1 MDQAA
6 ALAAGPEGPVL
17 QVDVEQRFASGFSVR
32 ASLDVM
38 LRPGTML
45 VLFGPSGAGKTTILR
60 QIAGL
65 ERPDAG
71 TIRFGREVWCD
82 IAGQQWRPPQERRVG
97 VVFQEP
103 TLFPH
108 LTVGDNIRYGLRH
121 QTPVP
126 NSGTELRHQT
136 PAPNSGTELRHQT
149 PAPDSGT
156 KLRHQ
161 TPAPGSARDVAEIAR
176 VLGIAELENR
186 YPRALSGGEAQR
198 VAFARAL
205 TPGPRLLL
213 LDEPFAALDAPARLR
228 LRREVRALLHATG
241 TPAVLVTHDR
251 TEALAMGDAVAV
263 VIGGRVRQ
271 AGPMSDV
278 FSRPADAAVAASLGI
293 EAVLPARVVA
303 SSGGVLEV
311 RVENV
316 VLHVAER
323 DSIAPG
329 SDVYACIRAEDVTL
343 ETRSPGG
350 ASTRNHLA
358 ARVVGI
364 ASEGPIDLVAL
375 DCGFPLDALITRR
388 SREDLKLT
396 VGAQVT
402 AAIKAT
408 SVHLVPRC

>member
-6 ALAAGPEGPVL
+6 ALAAGPEGPAL
-17 QVDVEQRFASGFSVR
+17 QVDVEQRFASGFSVC

-38 LRPGTML
+38 LRPGSVL

-108 LTVGDNIRYGLRH
+108 LTVRDNIRYGVRPGTDPG
-121 QTPVP
+121 QTRVRPP
-126 NSGTELRHQT
+126 SDPGLSRSGS
-136 PAPNSGTELRHQT
+136 PSG
-149 PAPDSGT
+149 
-156 KLRHQ
+156 
-161 TPAPGSARDVAEIAR
+161 RDQVAEIAR
-176 VLGIAELENR
+176 VLGIADLENR

-198 VAFARAL
+198 VALARAL

-213 LDEPFAALDAPARLR
+213 LDEPFAALDAPTRLR

-241 TPAVLVTHDR
+241 TPALLVTHDR
-251 TEALAMGDAVAV
+251 TETLAMGDAVAV

-271 AGPMSDV
+271 IGPVSDV
-278 FSRPADAAVAASLGI
+278 FSRPADVAVAASLGI

-303 SSGGVLEV
+303 SAGGVLEV

-323 DSIAPG
+323 DPIAPG

-343 ETRSPGG
+343 ETRSPGL

-358 ARVVGI
+358 ARVVSI
-364 ASEGPIDLVAL
+364 LSEGPIDRIAL

-388 SREDLKLT
+388 SREELNLT
-396 VGAQVT
+396 PGAQVT

-408 SVHLVPRC
+408 SVHLVPRF

>member
-6 ALAAGPEGPVL
+6 PLAPGPDGSVL
-17 QVDVEQRFASGFSVR
+17 QMEVQQRFPSGFIVC
-32 ASLDVM
+32 ASLDVR
-38 LRPGTML
+38 LRAGSML

-71 TIRFGREVWCD
+71 TIRFGEDVWCD
-82 IAGQQWRPPQERRVG
+82 TGARRWRHPQERRVG
-97 VVFQEP
+97 IVFQEP

-108 LTVGDNIRYGLRH
+108 LTVRDNIRYGVR
-121 QTPVP
+121 
-126 NSGTELRHQT
+126 
-136 PAPNSGTELRHQT
+136 
-149 PAPDSGT
+149 
-156 KLRHQ
+156 
-161 TPAPGSARDVAEIAR
+161 PGSDPGVRHPSDPVAEIAGL
-176 VLGIAELENR
+176 LGITDLENR

-198 VAFARAL
+198 VALARAL

-213 LDEPFAALDAPARLR
+213 LDEPFAALDAPTRVR
-228 LRREVRALLHATG
+228 LRRELRALLQATG

-251 TEALAMGDAVAV
+251 TEALALGDAVAV
-263 VIGGRVRQ
+263 VIGGRIRQ
-271 AGPMSDV
+271 VGPISDV
-278 FSRPADAAVAASLGI
+278 FSRPADVDVAASLGI

-303 SSGGVLEV
+303 SANGMLDV

-323 DSIAPG
+323 EPLEPG

-343 ETRSPGG
+343 ETDPAGK

-358 ARVVGI
+358 ARIVGI
-364 ASEGPIDLVAL
+364 ASEGPIDRIAL

-388 SREDLKLT
+388 SREELQLK
-396 VGAQVT
+396 VGTQVT

-408 SVHLVPRC
+408 SVHLVPRV

>member
-6 ALAAGPEGPVL
+6 PLAPGPDGSVL
-17 QVDVEQRFASGFSVR
+17 QMEVQQRFPSGFIVC
-32 ASLDVM
+32 ASLDVR
-38 LRPGTML
+38 LRPGSML

-71 TIRFGREVWCD
+71 TIRFGEDVWCD
-82 IAGQQWRPPQERRVG
+82 TGARRWRHPQERRVG
-97 VVFQEP
+97 IVFQEP

-108 LTVGDNIRYGLRH
+108 LTVRDNIRYGVR
-121 QTPVP
+121 
-126 NSGTELRHQT
+126 
-136 PAPNSGTELRHQT
+136 
-149 PAPDSGT
+149 
-156 KLRHQ
+156 
-161 TPAPGSARDVAEIAR
+161 PGSDPGVRHPSDPVAEIAGL
-176 VLGIAELENR
+176 LGITDLENR

-198 VAFARAL
+198 VALARAL

-213 LDEPFAALDAPARLR
+213 LDEPFAALDAPTRVR
-228 LRREVRALLHATG
+228 LRRELRALLQATG

-251 TEALAMGDAVAV
+251 TEALALGDAVAV
-263 VIGGRVRQ
+263 VIGGRIRQ
-271 AGPMSDV
+271 VGPISDV
-278 FSRPADAAVAASLGI
+278 FSRPADVDVAASLGI

-303 SSGGVLEV
+303 SANGMLDV

-323 DSIAPG
+323 EPLEPG

-343 ETRSPGG
+343 ETDPAGK

-358 ARVVGI
+358 ARIVGI
-364 ASEGPIDLVAL
+364 ASEGPIDRIAL

-388 SREDLKLT
+388 SREELQLK
-396 VGAQVT
+396 VGTQVT

-408 SVHLVPRC
+408 SVHLVPRV